1 MLRPGEHLNGSSF
14 VRRIYSDIK
23 DLVVHSVVNWFD
35 DNIPLHAAAL
45 AFYTI
50 FSLAPLLILTIAA
63 TGFLFSQQASL
74 HQVTFYLRDT
84 LGSDIADN
92 IIELLNNTQLHRHGV
107 IATVIGIGILL
118 FGSTTVIHQLKNSLN
133 KIFNII
139 PKPGNTIRTYI
150 FSRTL
155 SLVLII
161 FLTTLMIFTLLLQG
175 AFDLLQP
182 LLTSLIPFGASFW
195 SILNRIGT
203 WVITFILF
211 AMIFKLLPD
220 AKIRWWI
227 VLIGALITTC
237 FFEIGKVLVGI
248 YFSIGR
254 LETMYGAAGS
264 FVIFLVWVY
273 YNALAVYLGAEFTHA
288 LIHKYSPSI
297 ETSKHTMLSRYP
309 DSDNDVD
316 PDALA

>member
-1 MLRPGEHLNGSSF
+1 MSGIP
-14 VRRIYSDIK
+14 VVKRIYN
-23 DLVVHSVVNWFD
+23 DLKEVVTFSVVNWFD

-50 FSLAPLLILTIAA
+50 FSLAPLLIITIAA
-63 TGFLFSQQASL
+63 SGFLFTQEASL
-74 HQVTFYLRDT
+74 HQVTLYLRDT

-92 IIELLNNTQLHRHGV
+92 LIDVLKNTEIHRHGI
-107 IATVIGIGILL
+107 IASIIGTGILL

-133 KIFNII
+133 RIFNII
-139 PKPGNTIRTYI
+139 PKPGNSIKSYI

-161 FLTTLMIFTLLLQG
+161 FLTALMIVTILLQG
-175 AFDLLQP
+175 AFDLIQP
-182 LLTSLIPFGASFW
+182 VLTTLLPFGNSFW
-195 SILNRIGT
+195 GFFNEMGT
-203 WVITFILF
+203 WIITFILF

-220 AKIRWWI
+220 ARIKWWI

-237 FFEIGKVLVGI
+237 FFETGKFLVGI
-248 YFSIGR
+248 YFSVGR

-273 YNALAVYLGAEFTHA
+273 YNALAVYLGAEFTHS
-288 LIHKYSPSI
+288 LIHRYSPEI
-297 ETSKHTMLSRYP
+297 ETSKHTMLLRHP
-309 DSDNDVD
+309 DSDTDID
-316 PDALA
+316 PDAMA